1 MFPSSPVMYI
11 CITAYIVTNPCP
23 NMKTIF
29 YFSSA
34 FAICFILIFSGCKT
48 ATDPITLTVKQGITG
63 TVTASDSHSPI
74 SGVTVTLSDKAS
86 SQTSTN
92 SNGAYRFDNV
102 PVGDYTVSFSNAN
115 YGSQNQAVHVDSGSN
130 SVLNVSLTPASAAA
144 IVSFHVRDARTGLP
158 IQGILVKGD
167 INNNDSLVTD
177 AQGNVQFAFT
187 NYSSPA
193 GFTFT
198 AQKYNS
204 AAKSG
209 VSLGIGFP
217 VHDTISM
224 VRYPDYLVCD
234 YRFAGNFL
242 DSSGK
247 GHDATQHGCK
257 FVTDRF
263 GNASGALQY
272 NGTTDFVSVADAT
285 DLNFGKTTDFTVCF
299 WLNYSPNPSTSA
311 TPYYLYKGTNVSNIF
326 TGYGITFYQ
335 YYYEALAGTTYGE
348 VQTTDNSYGYGDGR
362 WHFITCVYTRLS
374 GISIYVDGKLNMK
387 GSDPNSYLAGNI
399 STTAPLLIGGT
410 GTAKNAYKGMIDDVK
425 IFSVALDE
433 SAINQVYHENGW

>member
-1 MFPSSPVMYI
+1 MKHYFPFFH
-11 CITAYIVTNPCP
+11 TA
-23 NMKTIF
+23 
-29 YFSSA
+29 A
-34 FAICFILIFSGCKT
+34 IFSLVVIAGCKT
-48 ATDPITLTVKQGITG
+48 STEPTILTVKQGITG
-63 TVTASDSHSPI
+63 TVTSSDSHSPI
-74 SGVTVTLSDKAS
+74 SGVTVSLSAPAAN
-86 SQTSTN
+86 QTTTN
-92 SNGAYRFDNV
+92 GQGAYRFDNV
-102 PVGDYTVSFSNAN
+102 PVGNYTVSFSDPN
-115 YGSQNQAVHVDSGSN
+115 YGSQNQPVHVDSGSN
-130 SVLNVSLTPASAAA
+130 SILNVSLIPASSAA

-204 AAKSG
+204 ASKSG

-263 GNASGALQY
+263 GNASGALQC
-272 NGTTDFVSVADAT
+272 NGTTDFVSVPDAT
-285 DLNFGKTTDFTVCF
+285 DLNFGKTTDFTICF
-299 WLNYSPNPSTSA
+299 WLNYTTPPGAFAEPYFIYKA
-311 TPYYLYKGTNVSNIF
+311 TDMSGVF
-326 TGYGITFYQ
+326 TGYEVTFYQ
-335 YYYEALAGTTYGE
+335 YYFEAIAGTTYGGI
-348 VQTTDNSYGYGDGR
+348 TNTDNIPAWSDGR
-362 WHFITCVYTRLS
+362 WHFITCVYSRTS
-374 GISIYVDGKLNMK
+374 GISIYVDGKLDRQV
-387 GSDPNSYLAGNI
+387 SDPNSYLMGNI
-399 STTAPLLIGGT
+399 NTSSSLLIGG
-410 GTAKNAYKGMIDDVK
+410 GGALKNAYKGMIDDIK
-425 IFSVALDE
+425 IYNFALGGN
-433 SAINQVYHENGW
+433 AVNQVYHENGW